1 MSCIELNISQIG
13 DGIGVA
19 SSRIGEGITAQVA
32 RFGDGLQAD
41 VREIGGRLAAT
52 AARILEGLSV
62 RCSIVCTLE
71 EVGHYLEVTPAD
83 IQWITDDMGVYY
95 DVESNV
101 EWRILIS

>member
-13 DGIGVA
+13 DGIDVA

-32 RFGDGLQAD
+32 RFGDGLHTE
-41 VREIGGRLAAT
+41 VREIGGRLVAKAAS
-52 AARILEGLSV
+52 ILEGIAV

-83 IQWITDDMGVYY
+83 IQWITDDMGVFY

-101 EWRILIS
+101 EWKILIS